1 MERNSPGVV
10 FMLYCQED
18 HKVMMMMSD
27 SGTSNTNR
35 NLMVFSYRKLLKMG
49 LEFVLN
55 SPIWE
60 SVFRGYY

>member
-1 MERNSPGVV
+1 M
-10 FMLYCQED
+10 
-18 HKVMMMMSD
+18 MMMMSD

-35 NLMVFSYRKLLKMG
+35 NLMVFSYRKLLKIG